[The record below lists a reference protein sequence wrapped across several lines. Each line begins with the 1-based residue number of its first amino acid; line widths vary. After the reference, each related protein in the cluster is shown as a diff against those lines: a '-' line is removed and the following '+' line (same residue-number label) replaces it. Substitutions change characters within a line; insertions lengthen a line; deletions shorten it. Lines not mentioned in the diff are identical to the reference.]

1 MYDETIV
8 AYQDL
13 RIALAH
19 PGARPE
25 LVERAVVVDGRTVGT
40 WKRTLTRRS
49 ATVHVTLF
57 GPISRAESAAMAA
70 AVERFGRF
78 LELPADLA
86 VDGLPGC

>member
-19 PGARPE
+19 PTARPE

-40 WKRTLTRRS
+40 WKRSLARRS
-49 ATVHVTLF
+49 VTVHVTLF
-57 GPISRAESAAMAA
+57 GPISDSESVALDTE
-70 AVERFGRF
+70 VQRFGRV

-86 VDGLPGC
+86 IDHLPEG